1 MSERRVPIC
10 PWPIP
15 PATWREIC
23 QVVEDPIGFLQ
34 EECPEL
40 LGEFRDRQA
49 PTEETRRLGWS
60 VR

>member
-1 MSERRVPIC
+1 MTERRVPIC
-10 PWPIP
+10 PWPIS
-15 PATWREIC
+15 PACWREIC
-23 QVVEDPIGFLQ
+23 GVVEDPIGFLEQ
-34 EECPEL
+34 CPEL